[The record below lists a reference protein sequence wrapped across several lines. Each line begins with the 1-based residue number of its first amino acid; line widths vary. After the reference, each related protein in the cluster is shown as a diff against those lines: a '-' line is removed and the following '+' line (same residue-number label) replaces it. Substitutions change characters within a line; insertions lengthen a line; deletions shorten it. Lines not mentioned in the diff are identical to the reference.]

1 MNGMASWELFED
13 LRDTQDELLRMN
25 RMPAQRLNLF
35 GHIHPG
41 MSTPPWTPAVD
52 ISERKDGYLVAAEL
66 PGVGID
72 DLEITFEG
80 GLLTIQGQRR
90 AAARLLRGADTSGR
104 TPLRRLPPL
113 NHPAHPRE
121 AGGYRSL
128 DSRRRAADHGAQG
141 GGSTRQAHPGARRRW
156 ACDSWGR
163 RRDPQL
169 TTGRAVAFAERTSET

>member
-1 MNGMASWELFED
+1 MNGMASWELFEYQ
-13 LRDTQDELLRMN
+13 RDTQDELLRMN

-90 AAARLLRGADTSGR
+90 AAPDSSEERIHRAERRYGAF
-104 TPLRRLPPL
+104 RRSITLPT
-113 NHPAHPRE
+113 HVKSE
-121 AGGYRSL
+121 AIEASTHDGVL
-128 DSRRRAADHGAQG
+128 QIMVPKADEVHAKRIQVRVG
-141 GGSTRQAHPGARRRW
+141 GGPETAGEDGGTR
-156 ACDSWGR
+156 S
-163 RRDPQL
+163 
-169 TTGRAVAFAERTSET
+169 